1 VVGGTNIRKILKLF
15 GQNPAFWFVS
25 DSKMFQSHTTR
36 SMLQPVMDYWGS
48 PFQRYT
54 PDSPISNI
62 GGSADPDTYLR

>member
-1 VVGGTNIRKILKLF
+1 
-15 GQNPAFWFVS
+15 
-25 DSKMFQSHTTR
+25 MFQSHTTR